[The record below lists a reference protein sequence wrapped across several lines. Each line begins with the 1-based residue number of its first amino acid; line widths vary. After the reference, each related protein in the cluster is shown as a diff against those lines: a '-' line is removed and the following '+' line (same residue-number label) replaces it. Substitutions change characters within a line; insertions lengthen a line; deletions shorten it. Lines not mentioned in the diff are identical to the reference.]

1 MTRLP
6 NVGGDDGTWGDVLND
21 FLAQSHKEDGTLKA
35 DTVGPQQ
42 LKSNSVTAAAIASGS
57 VSNAKIANGAVGRS
71 QISNGAIDEDHLATD
86 LRNKLNTSP
95 VLADG
100 SVSESKLDSAVR
112 AKLNADVADGSITTA
127 KLADGAVTVPKLH
140 GAGQPDGLATLN
152 SDARLPENQLPLRLS
167 SEDLDAR
174 YGRSGP
180 DIVIWGDSMS
190 APASGFGD
198 QLKQTTTATI
208 YNGAVGGET
217 STGIAARVGVRPYRL
232 SAVGG
237 FIPPQGSVEVTIIS
251 PSEWPLLQGSG
262 VSGPQGN
269 HAAFTGSLAGVNG
282 TFSLTKAGQQWIHD
296 AGDKYYFTR
305 TLSGEV
311 TPCVAQPWLP
321 EFGAARRGDIH
332 ILCVG
337 TNRGDRRDVTMSDIG
352 AIMRYRRSQ
361 DDAYLVLSPFNGAG
375 VGIGTSGY
383 ADKIALRDRLSAAYG
398 ARFRDVRG
406 WLVSDGLSEAGIEP
420 TAQDQT
426 DIANDIVPTSLRT
439 DSTHLNA
446 VGKLL
451 MANYVGRSLLDLGLL
466 PDFTP
471 LPYPAAST
479 QLLTN
484 PGFEGS
490 LSGWT
495 NSYAATLTRDTSTF
509 RSGMASAHVAG
520 ATAPYQG
527 LKTVPILFAT
537 HPSVLSSSAWVRAP
551 AGTYAKINHH
561 ETNAAGGY
569 IRTFSGTTVL
579 MTGAWQEL
587 TWMSNVSGD
596 AGGAILEVLGVNSL
610 FNFNVDDASL
620 RAN

>member
-232 SAVGG
+232 SAVGA
-237 FIPPQGSVEVTIIS
+237 SYLRRV
-251 PSEWPLLQGSG
+251 LL
-262 VSGPQGN
+262 
-269 HAAFTGSLAGVNG
+269 
-282 TFSLTKAGQQWIHD
+282 
-296 AGDKYYFTR
+296 R
-305 TLSGEV
+305 
-311 TPCVAQPWLP
+311 
-321 EFGAARRGDIH
+321 
-332 ILCVG
+332 
-337 TNRGDRRDVTMSDIG
+337 
-352 AIMRYRRSQ
+352 
-361 DDAYLVLSPFNGAG
+361 
-375 VGIGTSGY
+375 
-383 ADKIALRDRLSAAYG
+383 
-398 ARFRDVRG
+398 
-406 WLVSDGLSEAGIEP
+406 
-420 TAQDQT
+420 
-426 DIANDIVPTSLRT
+426 
-439 DSTHLNA
+439 
-446 VGKLL
+446 
-451 MANYVGRSLLDLGLL
+451 
-466 PDFTP
+466 
-471 LPYPAAST
+471 
-479 QLLTN
+479 
-484 PGFEGS
+484 
-490 LSGWT
+490 
-495 NSYAATLTRDTSTF
+495 
-509 RSGMASAHVAG
+509 
-520 ATAPYQG
+520 
-527 LKTVPILFAT
+527 
-537 HPSVLSSSAWVRAP
+537 
-551 AGTYAKINHH
+551 
-561 ETNAAGGY
+561 
-569 IRTFSGTTVL
+569 
-579 MTGAWQEL
+579 
-587 TWMSNVSGD
+587 
-596 AGGAILEVLGVNSL
+596 
-610 FNFNVDDASL
+610 
-620 RAN
+620 